1 MNDATNSN
9 EQSTWSGLLETFKSP
24 LAQGL
29 LGAAAVGLAGA
40 KRGQPWNNFGR
51 ALQGGLLGYGDAVD
65 QQSRNQLRTF
75 QMDQLKRQK
84 ELAELGDRFYRTPE
98 QNALGTG
105 AAQGSPV
112 QGGFDGDGNYLP
124 TRSPLGPTVA
134 NANLIASSRPSFDTE
149 GYLDSRMRLDPSGTL
164 ALRSSMAKETPFN
177 KVDPSSFTP
186 ESLGTFSRTR
196 NYADLVPRN
205 KLENTNGVWADPYSG
220 QTVRVGPQDPNKP
233 FGYGADGKVAPNT
246 AFQSYELSR
255 TRAGAPSVTVKNEV
269 KTGESIA
276 GQIGPMVKDS
286 YTAAQGAVQT
296 ADAANRVIQAVDS
309 GKLIAG
315 TMAQGRLSAI
325 QLADTLG
332 VGGKDAFDRIAN
344 TRQAVR
350 GLAEMTLQGRK
361 QMSGQGAITESE
373 SKLAERAMSGD
384 ITMTPGEI
392 KQLANASRRAA
403 QFTYE
408 QHQGQ
413 LRNMRARPDLQG
425 MAGFYETAPFPAGG
439 TGSGANE
446 IDYGSLK

>member
-29 LGAAAVGLAGA
+29 LGAAAAGLTGA

-51 ALQGGLLGYGDAVD
+51 ALQGGLLGYSDAVD

-75 QMDQLKRQK
+75 QLDQLKRQK
-84 ELAELGDRFYRTPE
+84 ELTELGDRFYRTPE

-105 AAQGSPV
+105 AAQGLPV

-149 GYLDSRMRLDPSGTL
+149 GYLDSRMRLDPAGTI

-233 FGYGADGKVAPNT
+233 FGYGADGKLAPNT

-296 ADAANRVIQAVDS
+296 GAAADQVLRSIQAGNLVTGPLAS
-309 GKLIAG
+309 QRIKGLQIAEAMG
-315 TMAQGRLSAI
+315 IGGRDATERLS
-325 QLADTLG
+325 
-332 VGGKDAFDRIAN
+332 N
-344 TRQAVR
+344 TRSAVQ
-350 GLAEMTLQGRK
+350 GLAQMTLQGRK
-361 QMSGQGAITESE
+361 QMSGQGAVTESE

-384 ITMTPGEI
+384 IEMTATELRT
-392 KQLANASRRAA
+392 LASAAKRAA
-403 QFTYE
+403 QWTYN
-408 QHQGQ
+408 QHQAQ
-413 LRNMRARPDLQG
+413 LKNMRGRPDLQG
-425 MAGFYETAPFPAGG
+425 MADFYTTAPFPGN
-439 TGSGANE
+439 SGPVGDINFE
-446 IDYGSLK
+446 DLK